1 MMHRTAEDMNLKDMK
16 MWTQHR
22 DRLKQLFVMEKKTL
36 KQVKHMMEI
45 EGFPTHP

>member
-1 MMHRTAEDMNLKDMK
+1 MIHRTAENMNPKDMT

-22 DRLKQLFVMEKKTL
+22 DRLKQLFVAEKKTL
-36 KQVKHMMEI
+36 KQVKDMMET